1 MEWQLAVVLGLAI
14 LIILLLVAFAWYLNI
29 SGLYRVMIDTRRRA
43 RRRAAA
49 RREAQVAVRS

>member
-1 MEWQLAVVLGLAI
+1 MAVVLGLAI

-43 RRRAAA
+43 RRRAVA